1 MAESPRGAKPS
12 AQESAA
18 LGVLAAGVVGAGA
31 LHARGQAKPT
41 SAPRAPGRVK
51 QVAKTAV
58 QGAGKGTKAAARVTG
73 KVTAKTAV
81 AAVPALGDLGKAV
94 KNRKEIG
101 TRAKQSAGTIGNLAR
116 GRKVDAAALAAL
128 TKDAGV
134 LGNVAKNLALPAL
147 AGIAAITTYRDA
159 IAKNKSGGEAAID
172 SGIEAADVVLGG
184 ALSTYSERRA
194 AGDNK
199 MVAAA
204 RAALAGLDRR
214 FTFGLGQKAIDIQRQ
229 SMREIEARQDYE
241 LRQQEAATA
250 ENGMFGV
257 PAHNQIAG
265 SQSQGHDKTT
275 TGIAE
280 MGGQLPHQQDGKGFP
295 GAGKDQAA
303 GGKTAARTETPAGA
317 SAGPQRLDAGEV
329 QKFHNY
335 NRQFTQQREQTSK
348 PGNPERPQAEE
359 KPKSGRKPGFGPEA
373 RIAAYLARHPDGA
386 NVPYGGDPSTAP
398 DFEPTVKGA

>member
-147 AGIAAITTYRDA
+147 AGIAAYTTYRDA
-159 IAKNKSGGEAAID
+159 IAKNKSGGAAVID
-172 SGIEAADVVLGG
+172 SGVEAADVVLGG
-184 ALSTYSERRA
+184 ALSTYTERRA

-214 FTFGLGQKAIDIQRQ
+214 FAFGLGQRAVDLQRRT
-229 SMREIEARQDYE
+229 SREIREREDYE
-241 LRQQEAATA
+241 LLQKDAATA
-250 ENGMFGV
+250 ENGAFGV
-257 PAHNQIAG
+257 PSQTQIAAP
-265 SQSQGHDKTT
+265 SQGHDKIT

-280 MGGQLPHQQDGKGFP
+280 MGGQLPHQQNGKGLP
-295 GAGKDQAA
+295 AAGKEQT
-303 GGKTAARTETPAGA
+303 GKTAAKADQPSGG
-317 SAGPQRLDAGEV
+317 SAGPQRLDAGEI
-329 QKFHNY
+329 QKFHDY

-359 KPKSGRKPGFGPEA
+359 KPKSSRKPGFGPEA
-373 RIAAYLARHPDGA
+373 RIAAYLARNPNGE
-386 NVPYGGDPSTAP
+386 NVPYGGDPSNAP
-398 DFEPTVKGA
+398 DFDPTVKGA